1 MRTSWFPGY
10 NGRVRD
16 IDEPPTAANATFR
29 RRLDWLQAMR
39 GLAAFAVVLTH
50 VRFQFADTPMAEA
63 AARWLTPG
71 ESGVDLF
78 FVISGFIMA
87 HTLRGDPGGWFSAKS
102 FAIRRLARVWPA
114 YFVLTIVA
122 GLLYF
127 HQNLFLDPTVFGNFI
142 KSIFFVPVDYRTIDA
157 KQILIQGWTLNYEIY
172 FYFVLAACLVAGR
185 FRWATF
191 CAWFILT
198 LIVLPILFKAPSL
211 IDPRLAFPDERYP
224 IHYLTVITNP
234 IIWEFVGGAFAGLAF
249 NTSLRFGWA
258 PAGWTTM
265 LVAVVVCFVGVFD
278 PAYSHGPAQ
287 WGWRYVL
294 LVLTFS
300 IVSKDVDLKIHPA
313 FVGLGNISYTLYLTH
328 GITISCLSQI
338 FKGSWIEDRD
348 HALIYAVVTIAS
360 CVFAARICSRFLE
373 KTLSDNFRTVV
384 ERLLRLAPSSLRGA
398 AIVDPLGGCPIG
410 GVDPPHTL
418 SPIVAERRTAEAG

>member
-1 MRTSWFPGY
+1 MRASWFPGSD
-10 NGRVRD
+10 GRARD
-16 IDEPPTAANATFR
+16 TDEPPTAANNAPR

-50 VRFQFADTPMAEA
+50 VRFQFANTPMAEA
-63 AARWLTPG
+63 SDRWLTPG

-87 HTLRGDPGGWFSAKS
+87 YTLRGDPGGWLSAKS

-114 YFVLTIVA
+114 YLVLTMVA

-142 KSIFFVPVDYRTIDA
+142 KSIFFIPADYRTIDA

-172 FYFVLAACLVAGR
+172 FYFVLAVCLVAGR
-185 FRWATF
+185 FRWAIF
-191 CAWFILT
+191 CAWFVLT

-211 IDPRLAFPDERYP
+211 IDPRLSFPNDRYP
-224 IHYLTVITNP
+224 IHYLTVIANP

-258 PAGWTTM
+258 PAGWTAM
-265 LVAVVVCFVGVFD
+265 LVAAAVCFAGVLD
-278 PAYSHGPAQ
+278 PAYSHGPTQ
-287 WGWRYVL
+287 WGWCYVL

-300 IVSKDVDLKIHPA
+300 IASKDVDLKIHPA
-313 FVGLGNISYTLYLTH
+313 FVALGNIAYTLYLTH
-328 GITISCLSQI
+328 GVMISCLSQI

-348 HALIYAVVTIAS
+348 HALMCAVVTVSS
-360 CVFAARICSRFLE
+360 CVFAATICSRFLE
-373 KTLSDNFRTVV
+373 RTLSNYFRAVV
-384 ERLLRLAPSSLRGA
+384 ERLLRLSPSPTRGGGIA
-398 AIVDPLGGCPIG
+398 GPLGSCVIG
-410 GVDPPHTL
+410 TVDPPPTHH
-418 SPIVAERRTAEAG
+418 PVVVEHRAAEVG